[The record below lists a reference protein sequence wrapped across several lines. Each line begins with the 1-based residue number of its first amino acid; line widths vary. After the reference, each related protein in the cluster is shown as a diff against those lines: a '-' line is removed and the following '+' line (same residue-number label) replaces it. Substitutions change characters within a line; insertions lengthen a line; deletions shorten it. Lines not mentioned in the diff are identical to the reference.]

1 MGIQMMQGFTPEFSK
16 ATQFQRA
23 MAGTYVKGQ
32 LMRLN
37 NVDLV
42 KIMQETR
49 MNEHQIKHKT
59 S

>member
-1 MGIQMMQGFTPEFSK
+1 MMQGFTPEFSK

-23 MAGTYVKGQ
+23 MAGTDVKGQ

-42 KIMQETR
+42 KIMQETK